1 MLLSPNNRSF
11 FLRVTSTESVGSE
24 NPLGVMFAVGNNC
37 DQLVAFRSEGGF
49 YTHSDLSTPR
59 RLACHANPQHGIFC
73 YGEPCSFSQI
83 LLLMIYLNEPWG
95 KVPSV
100 VRVLLTNMT
109 FLRRV
114 LELVR

>member
-1 MLLSPNNRSF
+1 
-11 FLRVTSTESVGSE
+11 
-24 NPLGVMFAVGNNC
+24 
-37 DQLVAFRSEGGF
+37 
-49 YTHSDLSTPR
+49 
-59 RLACHANPQHGIFC
+59 
-73 YGEPCSFSQI
+73 
-83 LLLMIYLNEPWG
+83 MIYLNEPWG